1 VQNSPCRVS
10 MAWAACC
17 SNKQM
22 QDLFFGE
29 SNQAMFKAAAAGRR
43 EAGCQWCYE
52 HVQVLLPFVSALCD
66 WWLLPHRMP
75 HSHFGI
81 GPRRG
86 PAYCGSLVAGRT
98 NILRTCRAWHGAC
111 ILRH

>member
-1 VQNSPCRVS
+1 

-52 HVQVLLPFVSALCD
+52 HVQVTRRRTRAGCPAWAAC
-66 WWLLPHRMP
+66 
-75 HSHFGI
+75 
-81 GPRRG
+81 PRRAAALLLMG
-86 PAYCGSLVAGRT
+86 HRCRT
-98 NILRTCRAWHGAC
+98 ACRAPV
-111 ILRH
+111 

>member
-1 VQNSPCRVS
+1 
-10 MAWAACC
+10 
-17 SNKQM
+17 M

-52 HVQVLLPFVSALCD
+52 HVQVLLSFVY
-66 WWLLPHRMP
+66 LPCAIGGFCRTACPIHI
-75 HSHFGI
+75 FGI

-86 PAYCGSLVAGRT
+86 PAYCGSLVARKT
-98 NILRTCRAWHGAC
+98 NNLRISRAWHGAC
-111 ILRH
+111 ILCH

>member
-1 VQNSPCRVS
+1 MS
-10 MAWAACC
+10 WAACC

-52 HVQVLLPFVSALCD
+52 HVQVPDAVPLFSGFFTS
-66 WWLLPHRMP
+66 R
-75 HSHFGI
+75 SQ
-81 GPRRG
+81 RRV
-86 PAYCGSLVAGRT
+86 PCCAARVP
-98 NILRTCRAWHGAC
+98 
-111 ILRH
+111 